1 MIRDMEQVH
10 LTKAVLFPPGT
21 RFPKPVSPIKI
32 GIGVAVGAVVC
43 GLLPEVCGVVA
54 PVVALP

>member
-1 MIRDMEQVH
+1 MEQVH